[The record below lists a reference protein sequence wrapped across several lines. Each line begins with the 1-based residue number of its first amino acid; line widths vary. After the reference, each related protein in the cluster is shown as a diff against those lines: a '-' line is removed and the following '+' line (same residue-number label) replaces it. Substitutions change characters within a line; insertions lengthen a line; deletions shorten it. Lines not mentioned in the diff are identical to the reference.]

1 MSARQRPRGPRRGGR
16 ARLRQ
21 GRVAL
26 RPDEPVLVRRTA
38 FAVRP
43 GGSPKREARRLAGPP
58 SPSEAEQILGPEDA
72 SLLDIVD
79 NLLNKGVVL
88 SGDITIGL
96 AQVDLVY
103 ARLSLLLSAA
113 DRVLPGETTEFLER
127 HHGRPARR
135 DARHRARA

>member
-1 MSARQRPRGPRRGGR
+1 MSPPRRPFLRPRPRRGG
-16 ARLRQ
+16 L
-21 GRVAL
+21 
-26 RPDEPVLVRRTA
+26 
-38 FAVRP
+38 
-43 GGSPKREARRLAGPP
+43 SGPP
-58 SPSEAEQILGPEDA
+58 EPTEAEQILGPEDA

-113 DRVLPGETTEFLER
+113 DRVLPGEDTEFQKR
-127 HHGRPARR
+127 HHARHQLR
-135 DARHRARA
+135 DARRRARA